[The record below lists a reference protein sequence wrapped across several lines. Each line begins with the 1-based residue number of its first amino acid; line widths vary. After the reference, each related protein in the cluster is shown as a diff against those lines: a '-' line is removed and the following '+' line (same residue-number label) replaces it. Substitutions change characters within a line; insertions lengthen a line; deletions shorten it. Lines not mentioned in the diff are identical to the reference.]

1 MGQTVLI
8 IDDSETVRTRVQE
21 ALCTTEIFDRYL
33 TATDGMSG
41 FKVLVHETV
50 DLILCDVVM
59 PGFDGFKFLG
69 LKKAK
74 SEFLEIPVIML
85 TGEDDL
91 NTKVRSLTAGASDYL
106 TKPFHEEELVARVRI
121 HMKIKL
127 LQDELRE
134 KNVALEELTRT
145 DPLTQIPNRRYFMQ
159 CFEREFERAQRYGF
173 PLSYVMCDL
182 DHFKKLNDVHGHQ
195 AGDTAL
201 IGVAQILKETLRG
214 HDVAGRYGGEEFSM
228 ILPETDGAGAVIV
241 ADRCRRAIEEARFE
255 ANGESLG
262 VTMSLGVATYHP
274 ESKDGASDAAGLIK
288 LADEALYVA
297 KSGGRNRVVLDSS
310 SKE

>member
-1 MGQTVLI
+1 VN
-8 IDDSETVRTRVQE
+8 E
-21 ALCTTEIFDRYL
+21 
-33 TATDGMSG
+33 
-41 FKVLVHETV
+41 KV

-74 SEFLEIPVIML
+74 SELLEIPVIML
-85 TGEDDL
+85 TGKEDL

-134 KNVALEELTRT
+134 KNVRLEELTRI
-145 DPLTQIPNRRYFMQ
+145 DPLTQIPNRRYFME
-159 CFEREFERAQRYGF
+159 CFEREFDRAKRYGF

-195 AGDTAL
+195 AGDTCL
-201 IGVAQILKETLRG
+201 IAVAQLLKETLRG
-214 HDVAGRYGGEEFSM
+214 HDTCGRYGGEEFSM
-228 ILPETDGAGAVIV
+228 VLPETDGEGAVVV
-241 ADRCRRAIEEARFE
+241 ADRCRRSIEEARFE
-255 ANGESLG
+255 ANGEMLG
-262 VTMSLGVATYHP
+262 VTMSLGVATFYP
-274 ESKDGASDAAGLIK
+274 DREEGVSDLAGLIK
-288 LADEALYVA
+288 LADEALYVS
-297 KSGGRNRVVLDSS
+297 KDSGRNQVVLDKNS
-310 SKE
+310 

>member
-1 MGQTVLI
+1 
-8 IDDSETVRTRVQE
+8 
-21 ALCTTEIFDRYL
+21 
-33 TATDGMSG
+33 MSG
-41 FKVLVHETV
+41 FKVLVNEKV

-85 TGEDDL
+85 TGEEDL

-134 KNVALEELTRT
+134 KNGRLEELTRI
-145 DPLTQIPNRRYFMQ
+145 DPLTQIPNRRYFME
-159 CFEREFERAQRYGF
+159 CFEREFSRAKRYGF

-201 IGVAQILKETLRG
+201 IKVASILKETLRD
-214 HDVAGRYGGEEFSM
+214 HDTCGRYGGEEF
-228 ILPETDGAGAVIV
+228 AVIMPGT
-241 ADRCRRAIEEARFE
+241 AMGGARLQAEKIRRAVEA
-255 ANGESLG
+255 LG
-262 VTMSLGVATYHP
+262 IPHDLPKAGSSISISIGVATIRP
-274 ESKDGASDAAGLIK
+274 SAERAPLSLVIK
-288 LADEALYVA
+288 ADEGLYLA
-297 KSGGRNRVVLDSS
+297 KHSGRNQVAQASETTER
-310 SKE
+310 

>member
-21 ALCTTEIFDRYL
+21 ALNTTNIFDRYL
-33 TATDGMSG
+33 TAGDGMSG
-41 FKVLVHETV
+41 FKVLVNEKV

-85 TGEDDL
+85 TGEEDL

-134 KNVALEELTRT
+134 KNGRLEELTRI
-145 DPLTQIPNRRYFMQ
+145 DPLTQIPNRRYFME
-159 CFEREFERAQRYGF
+159 CFEREFSRAKRYGF

-201 IGVAQILKETLRG
+201 IKVASIL
-214 HDVAGRYGGEEFSM
+214 
-228 ILPETDGAGAVIV
+228 
-241 ADRCRRAIEEARFE
+241 RF
-255 ANGESLG
+255 APPN
-262 VTMSLGVATYHP
+262 
-274 ESKDGASDAAGLIK
+274 
-288 LADEALYVA
+288 
-297 KSGGRNRVVLDSS
+297 
-310 SKE
+310 

>member
-8 IDDSETVRTRVQE
+8 IDDSETVRNRVQE
-21 ALCTTEIFDRYL
+21 ALNTTNIFDRYL
-33 TATDGMSG
+33 TAGDGMSG
-41 FKVLVHETV
+41 FKVLVNEKV

-85 TGEDDL
+85 TGAEDLD
-91 NTKVRSLTAGASDYL
+91 TKVRSLTAGASDYL

-121 HMKIKL
+121 HIKIKL

-134 KNVALEELTRT
+134 KNVRLEELTRI
-145 DPLTQIPNRRYFMQ
+145 DPLTQIPNRRYFME
-159 CFEREFERAQRYGF
+159 CFEREFDRAKRYGF

-195 AGDTAL
+195 AGDTCL
-201 IGVAQILKETLRG
+201 IAVAQLLKETLRG
-214 HDVAGRYGGEEFSM
+214 HDTCGRYGGEEFSM
-228 ILPETDGAGAVIV
+228 VLPETDGEGAVVV
-241 ADRCRRAIEEARFE
+241 ADRCRRSIEEARFE
-255 ANGESLG
+255 ANGEMLG
-262 VTMSLGVATYHP
+262 VTMSLGVATFYP
-274 ESKDGASDAAGLIK
+274 DREVGVSDLAGLIK
-288 LADEALYVA
+288 LADEALYVS
-297 KSGGRNRVVLDSS
+297 KDSGRNQVVLDKDS
-310 SKE
+310 